1 MTKKTILITGASRG
15 LGAATARIAAELG
28 AGVVL
33 NARSEADL
41 EAVVADIQAAGGEA
55 LAVAGDVSQLEVC
68 HRLVEQT
75 INHFG
80 ALDGLVNNAGIIEPI
95 AAVSDGTPEAWERN
109 LAINVLGP
117 VTLTQA
123 ALPHLR
129 PRAGRVVNVSSGAA
143 VRPIPG
149 WSAYCAAKAALNMFN
164 SSLAVEEEA
173 ITAIAFRPGV
183 IDTDMQVAIREQGAT
198 GMPPD
203 EHARF
208 LRFHQDGDL
217 RPPEVVGRTLAVLA
231 LSAPHEWSG
240 EFLGLQEDR
249 VEALVAQHGGVR

>member
-1 MTKKTILITGASRG
+1 MPDQILIITGASRG

-28 AGVVL
+28 AGVAL
-33 NARSEADL
+33 NARSESDL
-41 EAVVADIQAAGGEA
+41 EAVAADIQAAGGEA
-55 LAVAGDVSQLEVC
+55 LAVAGDLSQPEVC
-68 HRLVEQT
+68 QRLVEQT
-75 INHFG
+75 IDHFG
-80 ALDGLVNNAGIIEPI
+80 ALNGLVNNAGIIEPI
-95 AAVSDGTPEAWERN
+95 APVADWMPEAWERN

-117 VTLTQA
+117 VMLTQT

-129 PRAGRVVNVSSGAA
+129 PRAGRVINISSGAA

-164 SSLAVEEEA
+164 RSLAVEEDA

-183 IDTDMQVAIREQGAT
+183 IDTDMQVAIRELGAT

-217 RPPEVVGRTLAVLA
+217 RPPEVVGRTLAILA
-231 LSAPHEWSG
+231 
-240 EFLGLQEDR
+240 
-249 VEALVAQHGGVR
+249 HG